1 MLLERMKVKNFRQ
14 FIGEQSIEFSVDP
27 DKNVTVIMGGNGS
40 GKTTLA
46 QAFTWCLYGDTDF
59 EDKSVLCKTIAQ
71 NMKPNEQETVEVE
84 LSLFHNSIEYII
96 TRKQNYCKDSNGKM
110 KRPGQTE
117 FSIAYRDSNGNFKFV
132 KDLET
137 EFRMQ
142 EILPRELSRYFFFDG
157 ERIDK
162 MGKEIRSGKSKE
174 FAQAVRNL
182 LGLSAI
188 TSALNHL
195 NGKNMR
201 TTVMKLYESSY
212 DPSSDSKILEYTEK
226 IKKYEEEIEKID
238 RRLEEIDAQES
249 LFSDKCDELSRS
261 IFENAESVDL
271 AQKRQILKN
280 KLEAIKGQHLDN
292 ISLILK
298 RFNNSAQ
305 SYFAKKLIEDA
316 LKLLSG
322 ADKLDKG
329 IPDITEKTIEYLIKR
344 GSCICG
350 AEIVQ
355 DNEAYKHLNEIL
367 EYIPPHSIGSVI
379 KQFVSDCEQKSK
391 VGEGLFD
398 EISNIY
404 KIIKEIDADYND
416 VEEEIKNIEI
426 KLQGMKDVGLL
437 QKDLQNHE
445 VMLQRLKDERDELNM
460 KKGSYNT
467 LLERCETERHD
478 LALRNSNNSKIETY
492 KAYVKYMYDILNEEY
507 TQQEE
512 KMRKKLENTVN
523 EIFKK
528 IYNGGFSL
536 AIDDKYNIQVIA
548 DELRN
553 YEGEIETSTAQSIS
567 IIFAF
572 ISGVIK
578 LARQSRDINNNARPE
593 ALPNDVL
600 VAEPYPL
607 VMDAPLSAFDKTRI
621 KTVCETLP
629 EVAEQV
635 IIFIK
640 DTDGELAEEY
650 MKTRIGARY
659 LFNKI
664 NEFETRLVER

>member
-1 MLLERMKVKNFRQ
+1 MKVKNFRQ

-71 NMKPNEQETVEVE
+71 NMKPNEQETVQVE
-84 LSLFHNSIEYII
+84 LSLFHNSIEYTI

-110 KRPGQTE
+110 KKPGQTE
-117 FSIAYRDSNGNFKFV
+117 FSIAYRDNNGNIKFV

-201 TTVMKLYESSY
+201 TTVMKLYENSY
-212 DPSSDSKILEYTEK
+212 DPNSNSKILEYTAE
-226 IKKYEEEIEKID
+226 IERYTEEIEKID
-238 RRLEEIDAQES
+238 RRLEEIDKQENIAK
-249 LFSDKCDELSRS
+249 DKCDELNRL
-261 IFENAESVDL
+261 IFENSESVEL
-271 AQKRQILKN
+271 AEKRKTLKD
-280 KLEAIKGQHLDN
+280 KLEG
-292 ISLILK
+292 ISKQRSDTIEMMLK
-298 RFNNSAQ
+298 MFNSTGP

-316 LKLLSG
+316 LGQLSES
-322 ADKLDKG
+322 DKLDKG

-350 AEIVQ
+350 AEIVR

-379 KQFVSDCEQKSK
+379 RQFVNDCEQKSRNGK
-391 VGEGLFD
+391 DLF
-398 EISNIY
+398 ENISSIY
-404 KIIKEIDADYND
+404 RIIKETDVDYND
-416 VEEEIKNIEI
+416 IEEEIKNIEI
-426 KLQGMKDVGLL
+426 RLQGMKDVGLL
-437 QKDLQNHE
+437 QKDLQNYE
-445 VMLQRLKDERDELNM
+445 VMLQRFKDERDELN
-460 KKGSYNT
+460 KNKGYLEKS
-467 LLERCETERHD
+467 LERCETERQR
-478 LALRNSNNSKIETY
+478 LAVRDSNNRKIEIY
-492 KAYVKYMYDILNEEY
+492 KAYVEYMYDTLNEIY
-507 TQQEE
+507 TQQEKE
-512 KMRKKLENTVN
+512 MRKKLENTVN

-578 LARQSRDINNNARPE
+578 LARQSQDQNMNDSLEPE
-593 ALPNDVL
+593 SLSDSML
-600 VAEPYPL
+600 TSEPYPL